1 FASAI
6 PGSKS
11 QLIWT
16 KRSTITTHGGTSV
29 VSSQSSFAKR
39 VAQLLLGR
47 FNFAGCFLAKQD
59 GAEFFSLIIACD
71 ESFLRVDP
79 GKIDTSWLGTKV
91 ADKIHVQVK
100 HLRPKV
106 RNLLVADPFFAGHI
120 SAGDQPLFPRVV
132 PMRLAPHATHHTVWI
147 KCEVADCVDSLFFCL
162 EVVRDRRSMRSG
174 KRRVTNQIEIRLCA
188 AGDHGQA
195 CWHSVTASVRDL
207 AKDGFPFRTIKTFAH
222 QHRGAVFCEI
232 FRQPSARFSI
242 NITIQ

>member
-1 FASAI
+1 MATGAKSRSRLKSASIRYPRRSSLSGIASLENLGIGSSFASAI

-79 GKIDTSWLGTKV
+79 GKIDPSWLGTKV

-120 SAGDQPLFPRVV
+120 RAGDQPLVPRVV
-132 PMRLAPHATHHTVWI
+132 PMRLPPYAAHHAVWI
-147 KCEVADCVDSLFFCL
+147 KCEVADCVDSFFLCL
-162 EVVRDRRSMRSG
+162 EIVR
-174 KRRVTNQIEIRLCA
+174 E
-188 AGDHGQA
+188 
-195 CWHSVTASVRDL
+195 
-207 AKDGFPFRTIKTFAH
+207 
-222 QHRGAVFCEI
+222 
-232 FRQPSARFSI
+232 PSARFSI
-242 NITIQ
+242 NISIQ